1 MEPPRVIAIE
11 DDCFVVN
18 EGNNR
23 LSRPDLGSFAIED
36 INLAH
41 IPVSSS
47 VMFQN
52 KNSQKPQYT
61 SLTQN
66 S

>member
-1 MEPPRVIAIE
+1 MEPPKVIAIE
-11 DDCFVVN
+11 DDCYVVTT
-18 EGNNR
+18 EGNGR
-23 LSRPDLGSFAIED
+23 QSRPDLGSFAIED

-52 KNSQKPQYT
+52 KNI
-61 SLTQN
+61 
-66 S
+66 